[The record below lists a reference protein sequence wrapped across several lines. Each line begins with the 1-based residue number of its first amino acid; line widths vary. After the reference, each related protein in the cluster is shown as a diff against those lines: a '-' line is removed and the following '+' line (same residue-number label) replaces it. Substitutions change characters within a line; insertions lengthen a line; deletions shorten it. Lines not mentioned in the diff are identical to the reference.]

1 MIIIDEE
8 KNVSKVI
15 YGGEVLIDLTSDT
28 VDEAHL
34 LRGYTAH
41 DMSGAQVIG
50 SCEFDVNSEDA
61 TVTSDEI
68 LAGQTAYARGS
79 QLIGSM
85 PNNGGINYD
94 ISTAEEEYT
103 IPTGFHDGSGKV
115 GISQTE
121 RDKLL
126 PSNIRQGVNI
136 LGVEGTMSG
145 VEDVTAEAL
154 TVTPSTSTQVVTP
167 SEGYNYISQITVN
180 AIPYSTSANSA
191 GGITVT
197 IG

>member
-1 MIIIDEE
+1 MVIDEV

-28 VDEAHL
+28 VDDAHL
-34 LRGYTAH
+34 LKGYTAH
-41 DMSGAQVIG
+41 DKSGTQVVG

-68 LAGQTAYARGS
+68 LFGQTAYARGT
-79 QLIGSM
+79 QLVGSM
-85 PNNGGINYD
+85 PNNGGLSYD
-94 ISTAEEEYT
+94 ISTADEEYT

-115 GISQTE
+115 SISQTE
-121 RDKLL
+121 KTKLI
-126 PSNIRQGVNI
+126 PSNVRQGI
-136 LGVEGTMSG
+136 TLLGVEGTMSG
-145 VEDVTAEAL
+145 LEDVQAETL
-154 TVTPSTSTQVVTP
+154 TITPSTSTQVVTP
-167 SEGYNYISQITVN
+167 SEGYNYISQVTVST
-180 AIPYSTSANSA
+180 IPYSTSANSA